1 MDDVSAVCGSKMVPF
16 QKREK
21 QTELTLV
28 PTTFRIFRFYPIY
41 NASPSRKCLVH
52 SAGTFVLTFVGTW
65 LGSVRVCRFN

>member
-21 QTELTLV
+21 QTELTLQLFG
-28 PTTFRIFRFYPIY
+28 FR
-41 NASPSRKCLVH
+41 NASPTPSRKCLVH